1 MISRVNRPAVTARIP
16 LIGIAAATAL
26 CTTVVVLLAALDER
40 FRHPFLLPV
49 TIAGILTGADAS
61 RWVRR
66 DIDVFDSATLV
77 AGIAFYFMFVTPL
90 LHVYLDYWMKGVAM
104 PPDWRTWLG
113 WMGGINA
120 FSYGCYIAVR
130 TFRAPRATPSGVHSR
145 TRMVWHVKPTT
156 GLIVISLGFIAAA
169 GAQLWLYG
177 RVGGLGGYLA
187 AFDARASDS
196 NPFLGTGWIVT
207 IAESGPILF
216 VLGFVQMAVR
226 RPSLRRWS
234 VIVAIWLLC
243 AALLI
248 FFGGLRGSRANIL
261 WNMFWA
267 VGIVHLTLRKV
278 PKSAAVAFAV
288 VAVLFMYGYGFY
300 KSLGSNVWTSM
311 SSISATRDLG
321 EETGRTF
328 STVLLGDL
336 GRSDVQAYLLYQTAA
351 PQSDYSYA
359 WGRTYVGALA
369 LVIPEA
375 RWPNRP
381 VTKVKEGTDAQYGAG
396 TFAGGFKSSRI
407 YGLSGEALL
416 NFGYP
421 AIPFAFLLFGLL
433 VASITRTT
441 GRWEPQDA
449 RRVMMPLMTIV
460 CILLLVSDSD
470 NVVWIVVK
478 YGAIPAAV
486 VFLSSSRMRHRR
498 SLGATSEGRPG
509 PAVAVGRPSPVASWS
524 AARV

>member
-1 MISRVNRPAVTARIP
+1 MA
-16 LIGIAAATAL
+16 
-26 CTTVVVLLAALDER
+26 VVVLLAALDER
-40 FRHPFLLPV
+40 FRHFFLVPV
-49 TIAGILTGADAS
+49 AMAGILTGADAS

-66 DIDVFDSATLV
+66 DTDLFDAGALV

-90 LHVYLDYWMKGVAM
+90 LHVHLDYWMKGVAM

-113 WMGGINA
+113 WMAVINA
-120 FSYGCYIAVR
+120 FSYGCYMAAR
-130 TFRAPRATPSGVHSR
+130 RLWAPRAAPSGVHARAR
-145 TRMVWHVKPTT
+145 TVWHVKPTA
-156 GLIVISLGFIAAA
+156 GLVFICVAFIAAA
-169 GAQLWLYG
+169 CAQLWLYG

-187 AFDARASDS
+187 AFDARASDA

-216 VLGFVQMAVR
+216 VLGFIQMAVR

-234 VIVAIWLLC
+234 VIGAVLVLC
-243 AALLI
+243 AFLLI

-278 PKSAAVAFAV
+278 PKWATVAFAV
-288 VAVLFMYGYGFY
+288 VAIFFMYSYGFY
-300 KSLGSNVWTSM
+300 KSLGSNAWTSV
-311 SSISATRDLG
+311 SSISAARDLG

-336 GRSDVQAYLLYQTAA
+336 GRSDVQAYLLYQTTS

-369 LVIPEA
+369 LVIPE
-375 RWPNRP
+375 RLWPNRP

-396 TFAGGFKSSRI
+396 TFDGGFKSSRI

-421 AIPFAFLLFGLL
+421 AIPVAFLLFGLF
-433 VASITRTT
+433 VSTITRTA

-449 RRVMMPLMTIV
+449 RRAIMPLLTIV

-470 NVVWIVVK
+470 NVVWIIVK
-478 YGAIPAAV
+478 YGAVPAAV
-486 VFLSSSRMRHRR
+486 IFFSSSRLRHR
-498 SLGATSEGRPG
+498 GAACVTQKPGRR
-509 PAVAVGRPSPVASWS
+509 PAVALAHRPDGAWS
-524 AARV
+524 GSSGYRQGHLVQRTE